1 MNAINWLDIQLLP
14 IELSQLNED
23 IRDAEP
29 IHSFLER
36 VVNLIIRDYPW
47 DQRSSIIASYHPSQ
61 TYQAGEWISLPIH
74 DEKRVH
80 PPVFQIALITQ
91 AEAVHNPIQGKFQV
105 LTLDVNGSQTQLACG
120 IPNAPFPPADLVG
133 FPPEEVNWLAKWIA
147 RNYSASLQSAI
158 KKHIT
163 SGELHGDF
171 FNDMYIPAN
180 LHSSKT
186 MSDPVV
192 DKELPAN
199 SFSQPPF
206 NRIWA
211 RILSFIRSLFRK
223 NI

>member
-36 VVNLIIRDYPW
+36 VVNLILRDYPW

-61 TYQAGEWISLPIH
+61 TYQIGEWISLPIH

-91 AEAVHNPIQGKFQV
+91 AESVHNPIQGKFQV
-105 LTLDVNGSQTQLACG
+105 LTLDVNGSQAQLACG

-133 FPPEEVNWLAKWIA
+133 FPPEELNWLAKWIA

-158 KKHIT
+158 KKYIT
-163 SGELHGDF
+163 SGELQGDF
-171 FNDMYIPAN
+171 INGMYTPV
-180 LHSSKT
+180 K
-186 MSDPVV
+186 SDVP
-192 DKELPAN
+192 DTGDDLALGKDPSPRSLK
-199 SFSQPPF
+199 QPLYQ
-206 NRIWA
+206 RIWHK
-211 RILSFIRSLFRK
+211 IMSFIRHFFRRG
-223 NI
+223 I